1 VKISELQVR
10 LQPTT
15 PPKVREKDKY
25 LKAASKGIS
34 NTVEDYEKSHGYDIN
49 SIDDQGVCFAMHI
62 LVGKIMR
69 KCKAN
74 EVPVVISLDV

>member
-34 NTVEDYEKSHGYDIN
+34 NTVEDYEKLLNDTMWIYTSLQEDPNI
-49 SIDDQGVCFAMHI
+49 QKV
-62 LVGKIMR
+62 
-69 KCKAN
+69 N
-74 EVPVVISLDV
+74 E

>member
-1 VKISELQVR
+1 MGKN
-10 LQPTT
+10 
-15 PPKVREKDKY
+15 KDKEIAQMMKEKFS
-25 LKAASKGIS
+25 LVK
-34 NTVEDYEKSHGYDIN
+34 KSHGYDIN